1 VEHLGGD
8 ADLELPADLRTIVVR
23 AAPDEQLLAYA
34 ALAELCAPLLGLVDH
49 LPPVQARALDG
60 ALALG
65 PAEGDALAVA
75 AGFRS
80 LLHLA
85 AEREPLLVV
94 VQDAHL
100 LDRGTAAA
108 LAFAARRVD
117 EVAVG
122 IVIIQEPGHTGSL
135 DLRGAPRVASPA
147 TPAPASGVTTRTDPV
162 EALDRAVERGSVA
175 DVAAALEASAA
186 QRSGPERIDLLLD
199 AGQAWLDAG
208 QVDRAM
214 AAVAVIA
221 EAAPTRGH
229 VARTELLRG
238 RIESMLGH
246 GRQSTIHLQAAAEHA
261 AGKDPEVAARALLLL
276 VPPAMFAG
284 RVDEAGAA
292 LRAAREHLE
301 GAAVDAAHPIHQLLL
316 AGESAVALA
325 TGQSTDTDVILR
337 LAAEATAR
345 PGDAAEVSL
354 LVTTVAL
361 PLIWLERFDVAAPL
375 LRDLVAT
382 LRARG
387 AIGALPMPL
396 CGLSVAERRSGRIT
410 RALILAAEAQDLAE
424 QSGNRGALLFA
435 QAELANVHS
444 VFGDADRCH
453 AAADAVLR
461 SAHRGVY
468 RTSALSALATV
479 ELWSGDP
486 ATVIDLLEPLLTE
499 ADALSPSVTLF
510 HHTLI
515 TAYVAL
521 GREEDALPLL
531 AELVAATP
539 LTDGRLRG
547 AVARCQALLA
557 PAHERDAC
565 FADAIERAGEHRLQ
579 RAWTQLI
586 YARRLLADGCT
597 TDAATLLHELSAEI
611 DENLLGV
618 ARAARLTLTRL
629 GIAVASGDPAWA
641 QLGPAELEV
650 ALAAAER
657 TPVLT
662 LADRL
667 RLSPPEVERLRDD
680 VLTVV
685 GARSGPA
692 VAQGLRRPSHEATDL
707 VPHWEILLLGGLRVL
722 VDGRPVT
729 LPEGAASITVA
740 LLAVRRAVHV
750 EELTDVLWPEAP
762 PAVARRRLRNVL
774 GRVRQ
779 AAGSLLVRVGQR
791 VELAPEVVVDHHL
804 LETRA
809 RRALAMEPGPARL
822 AALEALLDD
831 GEGPLLPGLL
841 YEEWTQAP
849 RHRAMLRQE
858 ELEQAAQEERAPRS

>member
-1 VEHLGGD
+1 VEDRGG
-8 ADLELPADLRTIVVR
+8 ADLDLPGDVRTIAVR

-34 ALAELCAPLLGLVDH
+34 ALSELCAPLLALVDQ

-94 VQDAHL
+94 VRDAHL
-100 LDRGTAAA
+100 LDRGTAGA
-108 LAFAARRVD
+108 LAYAARRVD

-122 IVIIQEPGHTGSL
+122 IVVIQEPEHPGSL
-135 DLRGAPRVASPA
+135 DLHGAPRVVPTATARPA
-147 TPAPASGVTTRTDPV
+147 GSTTTRTDPV

-186 QRSGPERIDLLLD
+186 QRSGAARVDLLLD

-208 QVDRAM
+208 QVDRA
-214 AAVAVIA
+214 VAVVAVLA
-221 EAAPTRGH
+221 EEAPAHGQ

-238 RIESMLGH
+238 RIESTLGR
-246 GRQSTIHLQAAAEHA
+246 GRQSAVHLRAAAEHA
-261 AGKDPEVAARALLLL
+261 AGVDPEVAARALLLL
-276 VPPAMFAG
+276 VPPAVFAG
-284 RVDEAGAA
+284 RVDEARAA
-292 LRAAREHLE
+292 LRTARAHLD
-301 GAAVDAAHPIHQLLL
+301 GAAVDASHPIHQLLL
-316 AGESAVALA
+316 AGESALALA

-345 PGDAAEVSL
+345 PGAAAEVSL

-361 PLIWLERFDVAAPL
+361 PLIWLERFDIAVPL

-387 AIGALPMPL
+387 AIGALAMPL

-410 RALILAAEAQDLAE
+410 RALIVAAEAQDLAE
-424 QSGNRGALLFA
+424 QTGDRGALLFA

-444 VFGDADRCH
+444 VFGDTDRCR
-453 AAADAVLR
+453 AAADPVLR

-486 ATVIDLLEPLLTE
+486 AAAIDLLEPLLTE

-521 GREEDALPLL
+521 GRHEDAVPLL
-531 AELVAATP
+531 AELEAASP
-539 LTDGRLRG
+539 PTDGRLRG
-547 AVARCQALLA
+547 ALARCQALLA
-557 PAHERDAC
+557 PAHERDAR

-579 RAWTQLI
+579 RAWTELI
-586 YARRLLADGCT
+586 YARRLLADGCSAQ
-597 TDAATLLHELSAEI
+597 AATLLHGLSAET

-629 GIAVASGDPAWA
+629 GIAVASGDPSWA
-641 QLGPAELEV
+641 QLGPAELDV

-692 VAQGLRRPSHEATDL
+692 VAEGLQRPRDEAPAQ
-707 VPHWEILLLGGLRVL
+707 VPRWEIRLLGGLQVL
-722 VDGRPVT
+722 VDGRPAT
-729 LPEGAASITVA
+729 LPLGAASITVA
-740 LLAVRRAVHV
+740 LLALRRAVHV
-750 EELTDVLWPEAP
+750 EELADVLWPEAP

-779 AAGSLLVRVGQR
+779 VAGPLLVRVGER
-791 VELAPEVVVDHHL
+791 VELAPEAVVDHHV

-809 RRALAMEPGPARL
+809 RQALAMEPGPARL

-831 GEGPLLPGLL
+831 GAGPLLPGLL
-841 YEEWTQAP
+841 YEEWTQPA
-849 RHRAMLRQE
+849 RHRAVLRQE
-858 ELEQAAQEERAPRS
+858 ELEQAAQEERARRP